1 MKDTARTVTPVTP
14 DGTVT
19 QLSLGVTDVT
29 DVTERCPSAPNAR
42 ARGVKGAS
50 RTPRTHGI
58 QRFSPVTPVTPV
70 TPSQACD
77 RCRAD
82 ETAPPCDGCP
92 LYGAWLDRI
101 GCPDDA
107 GWREAYADW
116 AADGG
121 WEALWEANR
130 ARRRAADEERV
141 REVIA
146 RFPRVLER
154 WPSYPSALGA
164 R

>member
-1 MKDTARTVTPVTP
+1 MKDTARTVTSVTP

-42 ARGVKGAS
+42 ARGIKGAS

-58 QRFSPVTPVTPV
+58 QWFSPVTPV

-130 ARRRAADEERV
+130 ARRRAAEDEAV

-154 WPSYPSALGA
+154 WPNYPSAGGA
-164 R
+164 G